1 VSTHLVTGAGSGIGA
16 AVAERLHARGDTLV
30 LLARSEERAE
40 RLRAAYPGALALVA
54 DLADPASLESLE
66 LPGSLDSLL
75 HVAGVVD
82 LGSLEEL
89 PLAGV
94 RAQVDVNLVSPMVL
108 TRLALPA
115 LRRSRGLVLF
125 VNSTAGLTASPQW
138 SAYAASKFGLRAV
151 ADSLRAEEVE
161 HGVRVTTV
169 FPGRTATSMQEKVH
183 DQEGKE
189 YDARR
194 WIQPGT
200 VADTI
205 LHVLDL
211 PGDATIPEVVIRPG

>member
-1 VSTHLVTGAGSGIGA
+1 MSTHLVTGAGAGIGA

-40 RLRAAYPGALALVA
+40 RLRATYPGARALVG
-54 DLADPASLESLE
+54 DLTDPASLESLE
-66 LPGSLDSLL
+66 LPESLDSLL

-82 LGSLEEL
+82 LGSVGEQ
-89 PLAGV
+89 PLAEV
-94 RAQVDVNLVSPMVL
+94 RAQVDVNLVSPIVL

-138 SAYAASKFGLRAV
+138 SAYAASKSGLRAV
-151 ADSLRAEEVE
+151 ADSLRAEEVD

-183 DQEGKE
+183 DQEGKQ

>member
-1 VSTHLVTGAGSGIGA
+1 VSTHLVTGAGAGIGA

-40 RLRAAYPGALALVA
+40 RFRATYPGARTLVA

-75 HVAGVVD
+75 HVAGVVE
-82 LGSLEEL
+82 LGSVEAM
-89 PLAGV
+89 PLAEV

-138 SAYAASKFGLRAV
+138 AAYAGSKSGLRAV
-151 ADSLRAEEVE
+151 ADSLRAEEAD